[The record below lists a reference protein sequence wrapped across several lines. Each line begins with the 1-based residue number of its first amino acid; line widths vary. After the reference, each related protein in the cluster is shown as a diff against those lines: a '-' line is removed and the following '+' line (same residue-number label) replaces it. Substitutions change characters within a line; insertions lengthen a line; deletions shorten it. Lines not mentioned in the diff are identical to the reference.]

1 MENKD
6 DIIVPLVAIV
16 TIAVLVAIDA
26 PKFKKWYASTGGFTG
41 AIDAAIDK
49 WYEKDR
55 AKCMEKAPVYG
66 FTGEYRPYW
75 DEDEHECIMIT
86 PDSIY
91 KRLDERSIRRRLE
104 E

>member
-1 MENKD
+1 MD
-6 DIIVPLVAIV
+6 SPSIGWSDILIFTP
-16 TIAVLVAIDA
+16 IAVFVISLIAVFTFYG
-26 PKFKKWYASTGGFTG
+26 KFGS
-41 AIDAAIDK
+41 IDAAIDK